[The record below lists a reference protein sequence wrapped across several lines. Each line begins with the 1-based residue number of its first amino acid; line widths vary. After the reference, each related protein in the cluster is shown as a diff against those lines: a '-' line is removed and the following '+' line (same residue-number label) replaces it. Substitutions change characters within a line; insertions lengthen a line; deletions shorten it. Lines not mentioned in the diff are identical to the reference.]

1 MAKRATFAAAS
12 FSNLRAATG
21 EGAGEPLRIPLVDI
35 DEDPKQPR
43 QFFDEAELEGLA
55 LTIRERGVLQPIGV
69 LPPVEGRYILAFGA
83 RRFRASKL
91 ADQADIP
98 AIIVPEGQR
107 DYATQVI
114 ENQQRASLTNSEL
127 AAAVNQLHAEGR
139 QGKEIAAICNL
150 KDWQIAAFR
159 AVEKLP
165 DFLLQRLNSGDMRA
179 IYDLY
184 RIWQKQ
190 PAKVEDAMPDAD
202 TYLTITEARRII
214 GAVTGTATGSI
225 VLDRAHD
232 TQEATSPV
240 RPPASPSRFVPS
252 QTPTARQADEPDS
265 HPLPAAATAPEPPAT
280 ATDLHGANPAIPT
293 GAPEAMAEVA
303 TEPPAERPAA
313 AAEVVAP
320 ASRTGAEVAAQPLPQ
335 PGIGTR
341 PIPPK
346 PAPGPMLFVLGTD
359 EGVEGV
365 LITTERPETPGFVFL
380 DVDGEWI
387 EVSFAGLHGVSAN

>member
-1 MAKRATFAAAS
+1 MAKKASFAAAS

-43 QFFDEAELEGLA
+43 RFFDQAELDGLA

-91 ADQADIP
+91 AGQADIP
-98 AIIVPEGQR
+98 AVVVPEGQR

-114 ENQQRASLTNSEL
+114 ENQQRANLTNSEL
-127 AAAVNQLHAEGR
+127 AAAVNQLHGEGK

-165 DFLLQRLNSGDMRA
+165 DFLRSRLDSGDMRA

-184 RIWQKQ
+184 RAWQKQ

-214 GAVTGTATGSI
+214 GAVTGGPTGSI
-225 VLDRAHD
+225 VLDRAQD
-232 TQEATSPV
+232 TQEASSPV
-240 RPPASPSRFVPS
+240 RPPASPSRFVPP
-252 QTPTARQADEPDS
+252 QTPAERPADEPDS
-265 HPLPAAATAPEPPAT
+265 PPLPVAATSPEPSAT
-280 ATDLHGANPAIPT
+280 TADLHGANPATPT
-293 GAPEAMAEVA
+293 KALAKPLAEV
-303 TEPPAERPAA
+303 PAA
-313 AAEVVAP
+313 APKVEAEA
-320 ASRTGAEVAAQPLPQ
+320 TAQPLPQ
-335 PGIGTR
+335 AESAARSTT
-341 PIPPK
+341 PK
-346 PAPGPMLFVLGTD
+346 PAPGPMMFLMATA

-365 LITTERPETPGFVFL
+365 LIATERPATPGCVFL

-387 EVSFAGLHGVSAN
+387 EASFAGLRGVSTI

>member
-12 FSNLRAATG
+12 FNNLRAAAG
-21 EGAGEPLRIPLVDI
+21 EGAGEPLRIPLADI

-43 QFFDEAELEGLA
+43 QTFDQAELEGLA
-55 LTIRERGVLQPIGV
+55 FTIQEKGVLQPIGV
-69 LPPVEGRYILAFGA
+69 LPPVEGRYVLAFGA

-91 ADQADIP
+91 AGQADIP
-98 AIIVPEGQR
+98 AVIVPEGQR

-114 ENQQRASLTNSEL
+114 ENQQRANLTNGEL
-127 AAAVNQLHAEGR
+127 AAAVNHLHAEGR

-165 DFLLQRLNSGDMRA
+165 DFLLQRLNQGDMRA

-184 RIWQKQ
+184 RTWQKQ

-214 GAVTGTATGSI
+214 GAVTGAATGSI
-225 VLDRAHD
+225 VLDRAQD
-232 TQEATSPV
+232 AQEAPSLT
-240 RPPASPSRFVPS
+240 RLPASPSRFVPP
-252 QTPTARQADEPDS
+252 QAPAGRPADEPDS
-265 HPLPAAATAPEPPAT
+265 HPLTVAATSPEPPAP
-280 ATDLHGANPAIPT
+280 ATDLHGANPAVPT
-293 GAPEAMAEVA
+293 EAPEAVAE
-303 TEPPAERPAA
+303 A
-313 AAEVVAP
+313 AAEAAAP
-320 ASRTGAEVAAQPLPQ
+320 SPRVEAEAAAQPMPQ
-335 PGIGTR
+335 PEIGTR

-346 PAPGPMLFVLGTD
+346 PAPMPMLFVLETG

-387 EVSFAGLHGVSAN
+387 EASFAGLRGVSAK